1 MDIPKEAFVLADYYT
16 RRALEV
22 NRIEGEIS
30 SAEASIE
37 KMYDILGMP
46 FERAGYTS
54 SVPNPVSLEE
64 LLSDE
69 ESLRSRI
76 SQINDAYDN
85 AVKTR
90 ERQQKVLAEAE
101 SKVKEVARLD
111 GLTHLYR
118 KDVFLALLDKEIQRK
133 NSPHRRTED
142 AEGILG
148 LIIMDI
154 DNFKLY
160 NDSYGY
166 TQGDVAIRSVAEV
179 VNHQVRGENDLI
191 ARTKGYYGEGG
202 RFGGEEL
209 MVFVHCSTAEDLG
222 SIAERLRQAVYNNG
236 LDTSAKLDKS
246 GNAYEAYY
254 HGVDGRKAEKVS
266 VSVGCAVYQDGMVNK
281 NLIKSANQA
290 LKEAKK
296 KRNCTVCAWEMP
308 KDSQE

>member
-1 MDIPKEAFVLADYYT
+1 MDLSKEALVLADYYT

-30 SAEASIE
+30 SAEASIG

-46 FERAGYTS
+46 FEGAGYTS
-54 SVPNPVSLEE
+54 LVPEHVSLEE

-69 ESLRSRI
+69 ERLRGRV

-85 AVKTR
+85 AVKIR

-101 SKVKEVARLD
+101 GKVKEVARLD

-209 MVFVHCSTAEDLG
+209 MVFVHCRTAEDLG
-222 SIAERLRQAVYNNG
+222 SIAERLRQAVYSNG
-236 LDTSAKLDKS
+236 LNISEKLEKP

-254 HGVDGRKAEKVS
+254 HGVDGRNAEKVS
-266 VSVGCAVYQDGMVNK
+266 VSVGCAVYSQGENK
-281 NLIKSANQA
+281 QLIKAANQA
-290 LKEAKK
+290 LKKAKLT
-296 KRNCTVCAWEMP
+296 RNCTICAWEASKEP
-308 KDSQE
+308 QE

>member
-1 MDIPKEAFVLADYYT
+1 MDLSKEALVLADYYT

-30 SAEASIE
+30 SAEASI
-37 KMYDILGMP
+37 KTMYDILGMP
-46 FERAGYTS
+46 FGGAEYTS
-54 SVPNPVSLEE
+54 LVPASISLEE

-69 ESLRSRI
+69 ERLRGRV

-85 AVKTR
+85 AVKIR

-101 SKVKEVARLD
+101 GRVKEVARLD

-209 MVFVHCSTAEDLG
+209 MVFVHCHTAEDLG
-222 SIAERLRQAVYNNG
+222 SIAERLRQAVYSNG
-236 LDTSAKLDKS
+236 LNASEKLEKP

-254 HGVDGRKAEKVS
+254 HGVDGRNAEKVS
-266 VSVGCAVYQDGMVNK
+266 VSVGCAIYHAGESKQ
-281 NLIKSANQA
+281 LIKAANQA
-290 LKEAKK
+290 LKKAKLT
-296 KRNCTVCAWEMP
+296 RNCTVCDW
-308 KDSQE
+308 SS